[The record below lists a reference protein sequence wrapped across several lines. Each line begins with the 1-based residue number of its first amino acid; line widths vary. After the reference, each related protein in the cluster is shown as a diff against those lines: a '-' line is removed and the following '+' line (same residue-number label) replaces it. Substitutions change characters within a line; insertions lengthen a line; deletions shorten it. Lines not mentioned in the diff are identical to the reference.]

1 MIFTR
6 FLASTNRKQN
16 RVGFLLLKALLF
28 LDIQEFT
35 VPQEQYLFRQISWK
49 ENLYLHDPQEVLM
62 TDGNHCVLERYFGD
76 IQQVCLLFY
85 EHEDIIVKNCCCQ
98 MLTLMYDFV
107 IHHQNITTYSP
118 QILIDAMTQSVALKP
133 TDVSPIVEEIRKER
147 SSQFGDLTM
156 ILNLAREL
164 QEYVFH
170 TPFTL
175 DHF

>member
-1 MIFTR
+1 MIFSR

-35 VPQEQYLFRQISWK
+35 VPQEQYLFRQLSWK
-49 ENLYLHDPQEVLM
+49 EKLYLHDPQEVLM

-118 QILIDAMTQSVALKP
+118 QILIDAMIQSVSLKP